1 MFTGKLRGRFLFIAL
16 GLVATV
22 LWSSCVPEQPA
33 PERLFTTRDLLIGVS
48 DMPPGWKVGYGPGKG
63 RFYISPKEDGSEI
76 SFYVSDERIPLGRR
90 GAYQGAYRYHSAK
103 AAKGVYENLVLP
115 GQVGKT
121 PARWRYQSP
130 IADQSYF
137 ACYDYEG
144 REPYPTCEWSARYE
158 EYVVVFSSWLI
169 PGYMSLEDME
179 RVVRA
184 IDARM
189 ATYLGKPLPTP
200 EP

>member
-63 RFYISPKEDGSEI
+63 RDYISPQDGSEI
-76 SFYVSDERIPLGRR
+76 GFYVNDDVPPGRNTA
-90 GAYQGAYRYHSAK
+90 GHDVYRYRSIK
-103 AAKGVYENLVLP
+103 AAKSVYNDLVLP
-115 GQVGKT
+115 GQVGR
-121 PARWRYQSP
+121 PPVGWAYQSP

-144 REPYPTCEWSARYE
+144 REPYPFCEWSARYE